1 MKKHADEKQDKQ
13 PTYQNGGTSY
23 SEDNQT
29 KRWRGVK
36 EDPRSGKF
44 IVYITESSERLFDD
58 IDSAIEYMVSASPIV
73 HITKTAGAPEYSGQ
87 ERGQDNIEGVKEIT
101 KKYKLVLDKET
112 GKWKVKESMR
122 TDMLESDETS
132 AAEAYRNVEEEKL
145 KAEPIKPVDQYI
157 EEAQEEQKAKQ
168 EEKKDEKQ
176 VQPIEDVE
184 SSLEMDFE
192 PVAKCAHCGCSIYPY
207 SISDEAFDRQQLADA
222 FCPACGYGLGNAQPN
237 EQSVD
242 NLIKGYK

>member
-1 MKKHADEKQDKQ
+1 MKKHADETQDKQ

-73 HITKTAGAPEYSGQ
+73 HIKKTAGAPEYSGQ

-101 KKYKLVLDKET
+101 KKYKLVLDKAT

-132 AAEAYRNVEEEKL
+132 AAEAYRNVEEEKF
-145 KAEPIKPVDQYI
+145 KADPIKPVEQYL
-157 EEAQEEQKAKQ
+157 EENKEKTKEKQ
-168 EEKKDEKQ
+168 EE
-176 VQPIEDVE
+176 VQPIEDKE
-184 SSLEMDFE
+184 SSFE
-192 PVAKCAHCGCSIYPY
+192 VEYKPVAKCGHCGCAIYPY

-222 FCPACGYGLGNAQPN
+222 FCPACGYGLGEAQPN

-242 NLIKGYK
+242 NLVQGYK

>member
-58 IDSAIEYMVSASPIV
+58 IYSAIEYMVSASPIV
-73 HITKTAGAPEYSGQ
+73 HIKKTAGAPEYSGQ

-101 KKYKLVLDKET
+101 KKYKLVLDKAT

-132 AAEAYRNVEEEKL
+132 AAEAYRNVEEEKM
-145 KAEPIKPVDQYI
+145 KAEPIKPVDQYL
-157 EEAQEEQKAKQ
+157 EEQQEGQKEKAQETKQ
-168 EEKKDEKQ
+168 TT
-176 VQPIEDVE
+176 EDVKNVE
-184 SSLEMDFE
+184 SSAEIE
-192 PVAKCAHCGCSIYPY
+192 YGPVAKCGHCGCAIYPY
-207 SISDEAFDRQQLADA
+207 SISDEVFDRQQLADA
-222 FCPACGYGLGNAQPN
+222 YCPACGYGLGEAQPN

-242 NLIKGYK
+242 NLIKGY

>member
-73 HITKTAGAPEYSGQ
+73 HIKKTAGAPEYSGQ

-101 KKYKLVLDKET
+101 KKYKLVLDKAT

-132 AAEAYRNVEEEKL
+132 AAEAYRNVEEEKM
-145 KAEPIKPVDQYI
+145 KAEPIKPVDQYL
-157 EEAQEEQKAKQ
+157 EEQQEGQKEKAQETKQ
-168 EEKKDEKQ
+168 TT
-176 VQPIEDVE
+176 EDVKNVE
-184 SSLEMDFE
+184 SSAEIE
-192 PVAKCAHCGCSIYPY
+192 YGPVAKCGHCGCAIYPY
-207 SISDEAFDRQQLADA
+207 SISDEVFDRQQLADA
-222 FCPACGYGLGNAQPN
+222 YCPACGYGLGEAQPN

-242 NLIKGYK
+242 NLIKGY